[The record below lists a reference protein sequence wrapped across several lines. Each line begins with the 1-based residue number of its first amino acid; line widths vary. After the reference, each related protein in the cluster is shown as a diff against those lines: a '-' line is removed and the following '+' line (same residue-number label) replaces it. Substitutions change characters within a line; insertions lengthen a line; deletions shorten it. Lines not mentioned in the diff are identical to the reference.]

1 MKKTLYILVLGILL
15 GSLLVGAFGCQSSP
29 TFKWRMATSW
39 TADNLFYTKA
49 GQAICDKANR
59 LSNGRLIIEPSP
71 AGKIVGALEV
81 MDAVSQGKVEIG
93 HSWSGYWLDKDR
105 SFELFSSIP
114 NQMVAQEWMIWLYGT
129 SNGIQ
134 LWRDMYKPYH
144 IVPFPGGLSG
154 PEFGFFTKTPV
165 RTLEDFEGLKLRVTG
180 MAAEVV
186 KELGATTVLT
196 APADIKSAMQK
207 GEIDGFEFSTP
218 GIDWPMGFQEVAPY
232 VSLPSWHQPS
242 GMFETIVNQAAYD
255 KLPKDLQAILE
266 SACKEVAIID
276 FFASIEGINAEYL
289 TKFEQYGTQI
299 NTLDAEAVQKISDIT
314 NRLADEEAA
323 QNAFYA
329 KVLASQRSFVED
341 YRKWES
347 WGNYNLYPAQNI
359 ADRTLSI
366 VNQKLK
372 SEMAGLDKDMS
383 AAAQRMS
390 GLDMNSSEARAL
402 LTGLLKDRPYIMDVN
417 TVDRSAKLV
426 AVEPAEFRS
435 FEGWDIGDQEHVIRL
450 FRTQQPVLSWNFKAV
465 EGFDAAVMAYPVFSS
480 KQEMIGA
487 VSALFKPEIILGNI
501 ITEAVKNTQYAIW
514 AMQPDG
520 RIIYDIDAAEIGKN
534 TFIDPI
540 YQNFP
545 EVVNLG
551 REISVTQTGS
561 GHYHFLDTGLKQTV
575 NKEAR
580 WVTFALHGIE
590 WRLIL
595 IQVVS

>member
-1 MKKTLYILVLGILL
+1 MKKTLCILVLGILL

-39 TADNLFYTKA
+39 TADSLFYTKA
-49 GQAICDKANR
+49 AQSICDKVNR
-59 LSNGRLIIEPSP
+59 LSGGRLTIEPSP

-165 RTLEDFEGLKLRVTG
+165 RTLEDFKGLKLRVTG

-242 GMFETIVNQAAYD
+242 EMFETIVNQAAYD

-276 FFASIEGINAEYL
+276 FFASIEGANAEYL
-289 TKFEQYGTQI
+289 SKFEQYGTQV
-299 NTLDAEAVQKISDIT
+299 TVLDTEAMERITEIT
-314 NRLADEEAA
+314 NA
-323 QNAFYA
+323 
-329 KVLASQRSFVED
+329 
-341 YRKWES
+341 
-347 WGNYNLYPAQNI
+347 
-359 ADRTLSI
+359 
-366 VNQKLK
+366 
-372 SEMAGLDKDMS
+372 
-383 AAAQRMS
+383 
-390 GLDMNSSEARAL
+390 
-402 LTGLLKDRPYIMDVN
+402 
-417 TVDRSAKLV
+417 
-426 AVEPAEFRS
+426 
-435 FEGWDIGDQEHVIRL
+435 
-450 FRTQQPVLSWNFKAV
+450 
-465 EGFDAAVMAYPVFSS
+465 
-480 KQEMIGA
+480 
-487 VSALFKPEIILGNI
+487 
-501 ITEAVKNTQYAIW
+501 
-514 AMQPDG
+514 
-520 RIIYDIDAAEIGKN
+520 
-534 TFIDPI
+534 
-540 YQNFP
+540 
-545 EVVNLG
+545 LG
-551 REISVTQTGS
+551 R
-561 GHYHFLDTGLKQTV
+561 
-575 NKEAR
+575 
-580 WVTFALHGIE
+580 
-590 WRLIL
+590 
-595 IQVVS
+595 